1 MANYRFRIAE
11 QASATSCKP
20 IKGMKFTKYESAL
33 ATGIRLSEIHRDT
46 TYIIIDDETGNQ
58 YRIERTEKGGEQ

>member
-11 QASATSCKP
+11 QTSATSCKP
-20 IKGMKFTKYESAL
+20 IKGMKFKKYESAL
-33 ATGIRLSEIHRDT
+33 ALGIRLSEIHRDT

-58 YRIERTEKGGEQ
+58 YRIDRVEEGGGK